1 MSVADVLTELRAR
14 RDEFARSH
22 GYDLGAMAAS
32 LRALDEAAGA
42 RVVRG
47 EPRRPEAVPPKR
59 AVVPNDAM
67 QRTPLRG
74 ASDLG
79 R

>member
-1 MSVADVLTELRAR
+1 MRDADVMTELRAW

-22 GYDLGAMAAS
+22 DYDLQAMAAS

-47 EPRRPEAVPPKR
+47 EPRRPAAVPPKR
-59 AVVPNDAM
+59 TSPPNKTM
-67 QRTPLRG
+67 QRIPRV
-74 ASDLG
+74 G